1 MLLSKKNK
9 SLQDD
14 KHSPFE
20 KIRNNILNKAPLLKT
35 YNGALSISGKLSVV
49 CIIQSVA
56 LFVLITHVA
65 ERPITQIVTPPTF
78 TEEISMKGDLVSE
91 SYQTAWAMF
100 VSDQIGNIN
109 AERADFTKG
118 VIRKMIP
125 ARFWREV
132 DTLMT
137 QQLHRLKLKKIEERF
152 VSTAVS
158 YDPRSS
164 LIWVTGEKETT
175 KVRSGKKVSELWTF
189 ELKIGAKN
197 GAPQILH
204 LKQYAGKPSPRRR
217 SSDVINNGGTFEK
230 KLEVTGIEQQAPTKT
245 AGTK

>member
-1 MLLSKKNK
+1 MMITGKRDRKIHESNPNESDDSIIERIRTNMLKQL
-9 SLQDD
+9 
-14 KHSPFE
+14 P
-20 KIRNNILNKAPLLKT
+20 ILRT
-35 YNGALSISGKLSVV
+35 YNGAIGMSAKLGVV
-49 CIIQSVA
+49 AIIQSIA
-56 LFVLITHVA
+56 LFVLILHVA
-65 ERPITQIVTPPTF
+65 NRPITQIVTPPTF
-78 TEEISMKGDLVSE
+78 TQEISMQGDLVSE

-100 VSDQIGNIN
+100 IADQIGNIN
-109 AERADFTKG
+109 AQRADFTKR

-125 ARFWREV
+125 ARYWREV

-164 LIWVTGEKETT
+164 LVWVTGEKETT
-175 KVRSGKKVSELWTF
+175 KVRTGKKVSELWTF

-204 LKQYAGKPSPRRR
+204 LKQYAGKPSARKRTNA
-217 SSDVINNGGTFEK
+217 VLEKGGTFEK
-230 KLEVTGIEQQAPTKT
+230 ALDVPSSNVSTK
-245 AGTK
+245 